1 MKRLVIIPAYN
12 EAGNIIR
19 TVEDIKENAPGFDYV
34 IVNDCSGDD
43 TMRICERMGYNCLNL
58 PIRSGIGAA
67 VQAGYMYAKRY
78 GYDCAIQV
86 DGDGQHDAT
95 FLSEMAEVLERGRV
109 QMVIG
114 SRFIEKQ
121 GFLSSLPRRI
131 GISWFRFWIWL
142 LTGAYITDPTSGMR
156 MVGRDVI
163 NFFAEEY
170 PKDYPEPE
178 TAVTLL
184 QLGYSIGEIPVRMK
198 KRDSGESSIS
208 VGRAIYYMTKVTIAC
223 LMARIGYGKFR
234 DSDKCM
240 AVYEL
245 PKTGVRSSGSG
256 EVRS

>member
-19 TVEDIKENAPGFDYV
+19 TVEDIRANAKSFDYV

-43 TMRICERMGYNCLNL
+43 TMRICEKMGYNVLNL

-95 FLSEMAEVLERGRV
+95 FLEEMADELEKGKAH
-109 QMVIG
+109 MIIG

-121 GFLSSLPRRI
+121 GFQSSGIRRV
-131 GISWFRFWIWL
+131 GIKWFTFWIRL
-142 LTGAYITDPTSGMR
+142 LTGAAITDPTSGMR

-184 QLGYSIGEIPVRMK
+184 QLGYTIGEIPVRMK
-198 KRDSGESSIS
+198 ERKSGESSIS
-208 VGRAIYYMTKVTIAC
+208 FGRAVYYMTKVTLAC
-223 LMARIGYGKFR
+223 LMARLGYVRYKE
-234 DSDKCM
+234 SDRQT
-240 AVYEL
+240 ASYGAE
-245 PKTGVRSSGSG
+245 TGVRS
-256 EVRS
+256 

>member
-1 MKRLVIIPAYN
+1 MKRLVIIPAFN

-19 TVEDIKENAPGFDYV
+19 TVEDIKKNAKSFDYV

-43 TMRICERMGYNCLNL
+43 TMRICEKLGYNCINL

-95 FLSEMAEVLERGRV
+95 FLSEMADVLERGSA

-121 GFLSSLPRRI
+121 GFQSSIPRRM
-131 GISWFRFWIWL
+131 GIAWFRFWIHL
-142 LTGAYITDPTSGMR
+142 LTGAKITDPTSGMR

-184 QLGYSIGEIPVRMK
+184 QLGYTIAEIPVRMK
-198 KRDSGESSIS
+198 ERESGESSIS
-208 VGRAIYYMTKVTIAC
+208 FGRAVYYMSKVTIAC
-223 LMARIGYGKFR
+223 LMARLGYRKF
-234 DSDKCM
+234 
-240 AVYEL
+240 
-245 PKTGVRSSGSG
+245 
-256 EVRS
+256 EVIS

>member
-1 MKRLVIIPAYN
+1 MKL
-12 EAGNIIR
+12 
-19 TVEDIKENAPGFDYV
+19 
-34 IVNDCSGDD
+34 
-43 TMRICERMGYNCLNL
+43 CEKMGYNVINL

-95 FLSEMAEVLERGRV
+95 FLTDMADELERSQV

-121 GFLSSLPRRI
+121 GYQSSLMRRI
-131 GISWFRFWIWL
+131 GISWFSIWIKL
-142 LTGAYITDPTSGMR
+142 LTGARITDPTSGMR

-178 TAVTLL
+178 TSVTLL
-184 QLGYSIGEIPVRMK
+184 RLGYSIAEIPVRMK
-198 KRDSGESSIS
+198 ERKSGESSIS
-208 VGRAIYYMTKVTIAC
+208 FGRAVYYMTKVTIAC
-223 LMARIGYGKFR
+223 LMARIGYERYR
-234 DSDKCM
+234 DSERDI
-240 AVYEL
+240 AVYESEL
-245 PKTGVRSSGSG
+245 CKEDA

>member
-19 TVEDIKENAPGFDYV
+19 TVEDIRINAPSFDYV
-34 IVNDCSGDD
+34 IINDCSGDD
-43 TMRICERMGYNCLNL
+43 TMALCEKMGYNVINL

-67 VQAGYMYAKRY
+67 VQTGYMYAKRY

-95 FLSEMAEVLERGRV
+95 FLAEMAEELEKGDV

-121 GFLSSLPRRI
+121 GFQSSLMRRI
-131 GISWFRFWIWL
+131 GISWFNFWIRV
-142 LTGAYITDPTSGMR
+142 LTGARITDPTSGMR

-184 QLGYSIGEIPVRMK
+184 CLGYSIAEIPVRMK
-198 KRDSGESSIS
+198 KRQSGESSIS

-223 LMARIGYGKFR
+223 LMARIGYRRFGDGERQKVSY
-234 DSDKCM
+234 DSSLYGDDS
-240 AVYEL
+240 E
-245 PKTGVRSSGSG
+245 GRS
-256 EVRS
+256 

>member
-1 MKRLVIIPAYN
+1 MKGLVIIPAYN

-19 TVEDIKENAPGFDYV
+19 TVEDIRENASGFDYV

-43 TMRICERMGYNCLNL
+43 TMSICKKMGYNVINL

-95 FLSEMAEVLERGRV
+95 FLPEMAEELMSGRCH
-109 QMVIG
+109 MVIG

-121 GFLSSLPRRI
+121 GFQSSVTRRI
-131 GISWFRFWIWL
+131 GIKWFSLWIHI
-142 LTGAYITDPTSGMR
+142 LTGARITDPTSGMR

-184 QLGYSIGEIPVRMK
+184 QLGYTIGEIPVRMK
-198 KRDSGESSIS
+198 MRQSGESSIS
-208 VGRAIYYMTKVTIAC
+208 PGRAVYYMTKVTIAC
-223 LMARIGYGKFR
+223 LMARLGYKRFDEKEKTVAYYGRNDVGEKKPENDLR
-234 DSDKCM
+234 D
-240 AVYEL
+240 
-245 PKTGVRSSGSG
+245 
-256 EVRS
+256 